1 MSKDGIELRV
11 RTPPTGWNSEAGDAL
26 PHPKYYDDDATL
38 RRLGKRPLLKRN
50 FGFMSILGFSC
61 SSLCSW
67 ESLLLTGVPGLVIG
81 GPAGLTWALVF
92 NWIGITSIYVV
103 LAELSSIAP
112 TSGGQYH
119 WVAMLAPKSWS
130 NFLSYLT
137 AWLTTLAWQAISA
150 MVSYLVATLLQGI
163 IVLAQPTYVP
173 LPWHTVLLVWAFS
186 LFAALLNSVN
196 SRTLAKVEGLILI
209 LHLAGFFG
217 VLVPL
222 VYFAPHNDASFVFT
236 SFSNNGAWPTQA
248 MAFMVGFPTV
258 ATALMGADCAVHM
271 SEEIQQ
277 AAIVVPQ
284 ALMYT
289 IFINGALGF
298 AIVIAM
304 LFCVQDLEG
313 AIAAIETMF
322 YPCLQIFASATKST
336 TGACLMAGII
346 FTLAVAVDE

>member
-11 RTPPTGWNSEAGDAL
+11 RTPPTGESGEPGDAL
-26 PHPKYYDDDATL
+26 PRQKYYDDDATL

-112 TSGGQYH
+112 TSGGQ
-119 WVAMLAPKSWS
+119 S
-130 NFLSYLT
+130 
-137 AWLTTLAWQAISA
+137 WQAISA
-150 MVSYLVATLLQGI
+150 MVSYLIATLLQGI

-173 LPWHTVLLVWAFS
+173 LPWHTVLMIWAFS
-186 LFAALLNSVN
+186 LFAALLNSIN

-222 VYFAPHNDASFVFT
+222 VYFAPHNDSSFVFT

-277 AAIVVPQ
+277 AATVVPQ

-346 FTLAVAVDE
+346 FTL